1 MHLHA
6 NALISYSTNT
16 LSIDIRLELVKRTKK
31 QSNEVESSTRSSFK
45 EKSLSS
51 GDQYYVALLSY
62 YFENILIRYIYI

>member
-45 EKSLSS
+45 EKVFF
-51 GDQYYVALLSY
+51 Q
-62 YFENILIRYIYI
+62 EINIM